1 MPTEVKH
8 GFTGECF
15 PDHFNLNARPKIK
28 EQKPGQLSDEEI
40 EQFFTKVSSNS
51 NQIILL
57 NKTIMRS
64 NIVDIV
70 VHLYHLFIYTIPSFY
85 YYMYY

>member
-1 MPTEVKH
+1 MPTEVQH

-51 NQIILL
+51 NQ
-57 NKTIMRS
+57 
-64 NIVDIV
+64 
-70 VHLYHLFIYTIPSFY
+70 SFY
-85 YYMYY
+85 

>member
-1 MPTEVKH
+1 MPTEVQH

-51 NQIILL
+51 NQSLASFLL
-57 NKTIMRS
+57 K
-64 NIVDIV
+64 
-70 VHLYHLFIYTIPSFY
+70 
-85 YYMYY
+85 